1 MRRFYCGKE
10 DCRPKRKKTIYE
22 NRAVFH
28 EYLWIDQFVWALA
41 VYGLRMGY
49 CASFDCSGV
58 SQKIHL
64 RKIEVGQGL
73 AHDPHLREH
82 RFLDATGLAR
92 TRQDSQG
99 ALWELPGRARS
110 HQDA

>member
-10 DCRPKRKKTIYE
+10 DCGPKHKKTIYE

-64 RKIEVGQGL
+64 RKIDVGQGL
-73 AHDPHLREH
+73 AHDAHL
-82 RFLDATGLAR
+82 
-92 TRQDSQG
+92 S
-99 ALWELPGRARS
+99 
-110 HQDA
+110 